1 MHGYMGR
8 ILRVNLTE
16 ARHAVE
22 RIDEHLLESFLGGRG
37 LAIKIYGDEAGAE
50 LDSLSEENRL
60 VMLTGPMVGTG
71 AISSA
76 SAYVVTKSPLTGTL
90 GCAKTR
96 GHFGAELRFAGYD
109 GVIIEGKAETPV
121 VLTIMDGKVSIKPV
135 PHLWGRTTI
144 ESERVFRQ
152 EMKDQWAARETYML
166 SIGPAG
172 ENLLP
177 MSTVVTDGFLSV
189 AGAGIGAVFGAKN
202 LKGIAVKGQHSVEVA
217 DGSRLMQVVTTM
229 INKLNGSPITSE
241 SMPMWG
247 TAFLV
252 RRCLEKGM
260 LPQKNFQ
267 ATPVDY
273 LRHMGTEAIANA
285 FKLRSRGCFSCPVAC
300 LKKTDLEAPSYAG
313 RGMAPTYMALGSLGT
328 NCGVANL
335 EAVGRANMLCA
346 EMGLDPVATGGLFS
360 TIMEMVEKGVVTP
373 GDLKME
379 IQFGDPESLLKA
391 MELVS
396 TKKGHAKRLGIGG
409 KALAD
414 EKGFPDL
421 FMGVKGAPLAA
432 FDPRAIQGLGLHFAT
447 SNNGPH
453 HAFAYTFIDELLNV
467 HQTTDPWQTE
477 GKPALTKHYQDMTA
491 VLDSLGFCSWPL
503 LGLKF
508 NNLVPM
514 VNAVLGSQYKVD
526 DLLEIGER
534 VWNLERLF
542 IMKAGFSGA
551 DDRLPD
557 RFTKEPIPDGPA
569 QGKVSKVP
577 EMLPDYY
584 ELRGWSGEGIP
595 FPRTLER
602 LGLEEN

>member
-1 MHGYMGR
+1 MHGYMGQ

-16 ARHAVE
+16 GRHAVE
-22 RIDEHLLESFLGGRG
+22 PIDGQKAASFLGGRG
-37 LAIKIYGDEAGAE
+37 LAVKIYGDEAGRG
-50 LDSLSEENRL
+50 LDPLSDENKL
-60 VMLTGPMVGTG
+60 VILAGPMVGTG
-71 AISSA
+71 AVSAA
-76 SAYVVTKSPLTGTL
+76 SAYVVTKSPLTGMI

-96 GHFGAELRFAGYD
+96 GHFAAELKFAGYD

-121 VLTIMDGKVSIKPV
+121 IVAIMDGKVSIRPV
-135 PHLWGRTTI
+135 PHLWGRSTI
-144 ESERVFRQ
+144 EAERVFRQ
-152 EMKDQWAARETYML
+152 EMKDGWAARETYLL

-177 MSTVVTDGFLSV
+177 VSTVVTDGFLSV

-202 LKGIAVKGQHSVEVA
+202 LKGIAVKGQHSVKVA

-241 SMPMWG
+241 SMPLWG

-260 LPQKNFQ
+260 LPQNNFQ
-267 ATPVDY
+267 ATPLDH
-273 LRHMGTEAIANA
+273 LRHLGTEAIANA
-285 FKLRSRGCFSCPVAC
+285 FALRSRGCFSCPVAC
-300 LKKTDLEAPSYAG
+300 LKKTDLRAPAFAG
-313 RGMAPTYMALGSLGT
+313 RGVAPTYMALGSLGT
-328 NCGVANL
+328 NCGIANL
-335 EAVGRANMLCA
+335 EAIGRANMLCA
-346 EMGLDPVATGGLFS
+346 EMGLDPVSTGGLFS
-360 TIMEMVEKGVVTP
+360 TVMEMVEKGVVSTD
-373 GDLKME
+373 DLKME
-379 IQFGDPESLLKA
+379 VQFGDPESLLKA
-391 MELVS
+391 MELIS
-396 TKKGHAKRLGIGG
+396 TRKGHAKRLGIGG
-409 KALAD
+409 KALAE

-421 FMGVKGAPLAA
+421 FMGVKGAPMAA

-447 SNNGPH
+447 SNLGPH

-467 HQTTDPWQTE
+467 HQPVDPWETE
-477 GKPALTKHYQDMTA
+477 GKPAFTKHYQDMTA

-514 VNAVLGSQYKVD
+514 VNAVLGAQYKVD
-526 DLLEIGER
+526 DLMEIGER
-534 VWNLERLF
+534 VWNLERLLA
-542 IMKAGFSGA
+542 MEAGFSAA
-551 DDRLPD
+551 DDRLPR
-557 RFTKEPIPDGPA
+557 RFIKEPIPDGPA
-569 QGKVSKVP
+569 QGQVSKVP